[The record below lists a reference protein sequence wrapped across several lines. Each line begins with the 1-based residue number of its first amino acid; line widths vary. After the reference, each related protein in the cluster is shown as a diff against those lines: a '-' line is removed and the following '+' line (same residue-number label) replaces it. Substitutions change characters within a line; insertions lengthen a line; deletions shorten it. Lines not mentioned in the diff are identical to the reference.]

1 MRFLAIFSIV
11 FVLAVAP
18 ASAAELRLMA
28 ATALKDA
35 LEPLVREFETA
46 TGRKVT
52 LIFAGTVATRDRIR
66 RGEAADV
73 VLIGADGVDALVT
86 DGLLQ
91 REGRRDIARSGLGA
105 GVRAGRPLPD
115 ISSDEALRRTVRSAS
130 SLAFSRGPSGE
141 HVERLLGRLGLS
153 DEAAAKTQRPGS
165 GAEVAQ
171 LVAAGRAE
179 FGIAQVSEFIGVP
192 GVTDLG
198 PLPASLQA
206 WTIYA
211 AAIHARTGERPGAAD
226 LVAHLSGRSAEGA
239 LRAIGMEVAR

>member
-1 MRFLAIFSIV
+1 MRFLAILSVV
-11 FVLAVAP
+11 FTLAVAP
-18 ASAAELRLMA
+18 ANATELRLMA

-35 LEPLVREFETA
+35 LEPLAREFEAA

-52 LIFAGTVATRDRIR
+52 LVFAGTVATRDRIR

-73 VLIGADGVDALVT
+73 VLIGSDALDALVT
-86 DGLLQ
+86 EGLLQ
-91 REGRRDIARSGLGA
+91 RDGRRDIARSGLGA
-105 GVRAGRPLPD
+105 GVRAGQASPD
-115 ISSDEALRRTVRSAS
+115 ISSEEALRRVIRSTA
-130 SLAFSRGPSGE
+130 SLAYSRGPSGE

-153 DEAAAKTQRPGS
+153 DEVATRTQRPGS

-171 LVAAGRAE
+171 LIAAGRAE

-192 GVTDLG
+192 GVADLG

-211 AAIHARTGERPGAAD
+211 AAIHARTGDRSGAAD
-226 LVAHLSGRSAEGA
+226 LMAHLSGRSADTA
-239 LRAIGMEVAR
+239 LRAIGMEATR

>member
-1 MRFLAIFSIV
+1 MHVLAVLSLV
-11 FVLAVAP
+11 FALAVAP
-18 ASAAELRLMA
+18 ASAAELRLVA

-35 LEPLVREFETA
+35 LEPLAREFEAA
-46 TGRKVT
+46 TGHKVT

-73 VLIGADGVDALVT
+73 VLIGADALDALVT
-86 DGLLQ
+86 EGLLQ
-91 REGRRDIARSGLGA
+91 RDGRRDIARSGLGA
-105 GVRAGRPLPD
+105 GVRIGRPSPD
-115 ISSDEALRRTVRSAS
+115 IASEEALRRTVRSAS

-141 HVERLLGRLGLS
+141 HVERLLERLGVS
-153 DEAAAKTQRPGS
+153 DEVAARTQRPGS

-171 LVAAGRAE
+171 LIAAGRAE
-179 FGIAQVSEFIGVP
+179 LGIAQVSEFKGVA

-211 AAIHARTGERPGAAD
+211 AAIHARTPERSVAAE
-226 LVAHLSGRSAEGA
+226 LVAHLSGRSADTA
-239 LRAIGMEVAR
+239 LQAIGMEVAR